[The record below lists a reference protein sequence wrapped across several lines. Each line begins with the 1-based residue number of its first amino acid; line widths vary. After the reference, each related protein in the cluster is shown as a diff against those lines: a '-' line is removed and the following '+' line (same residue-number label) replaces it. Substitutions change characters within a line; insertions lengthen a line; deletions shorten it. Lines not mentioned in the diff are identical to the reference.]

1 MLYLLRFIA
10 MFQLF
15 RPQDKNRSYERSE
28 KSFSQMIPYTYHY
41 DDNTILTKDNQFISV
56 IKLDGFSFQTADDD
70 DVDNKKNLRNNLFK
84 SLTADGLSICVHTIR
99 KRHSAFPAGEFD
111 NIFTKMLNDQWR
123 QKHGPARSFINEYY
137 VSVIKQG
144 PKKTASMLNG
154 IMSKFMK
161 SSNNYEKKMKEAY
174 ADLEETRDRIC
185 TALSSYH
192 SRLLG
197 KRKNKNGTFSEICE
211 FLSFIANI
219 GFTQPMMFPSGDI
232 SKYINTQRLY
242 FSNKTIEVLGA
253 NHHKFAGMVSLKEY
267 RPATFAGILDGF
279 LNLPF
284 EFVLTQTFQF
294 TDRSKAISSMQLQQR
309 RMMQAEDVAI
319 SQTMEINEAL
329 DSAMSGIFGF
339 GLHHL
344 SIMCIADDVKAVDD
358 ACSQAMVTFS
368 NVGLSSV
375 RESLNM
381 EPAFWAQFP
390 ANTSYIV
397 RKSTINT
404 LNLAGFVS
412 FHNYPSG
419 KITGNHWGDAVTV
432 MDTTS
437 GTPYFFNFHARDVG
451 HTMIIGP
458 TGGGKTMLLN
468 FLTAQAQKFKP
479 RLFFFDK
486 DRGAEI
492 FIRAINGSYTNI
504 NPGLCCNFNPLFLD
518 DTPENRNFLIEWLTV
533 LVSTHG
539 EVVGADDTAK
549 LASAVDGIYRLPK
562 KDRLLR
568 NLAPFLGLEI
578 GNSLSVRL
586 KMWHSD
592 GSKAGIFDND
602 HDMLDFSTNKTFA
615 FDMAEIMKDPI
626 ALAPVMLYIFH
637 KINQSLDGTP
647 TMVVMDEAWA
657 LIGNKIFAPKIKD
670 WLKVMRKLNAFCVFA
685 TQSVE
690 DAAKSEI
697 SDTLVQQTAT
707 QIFLANLKATNA
719 YREVFM
725 LSKREL
731 ALVKTTDPS
740 SRFFLLKQDQDGVV
754 ARINMMGMNDMI
766 NTLSGRTD
774 LCIMVDQIRKE
785 YGDDSS
791 KWLPIYFDKL
801 HNM

>member
-1 MLYLLRFIA
+1 MA

-15 RPQDKNRSYERSE
+15 RPQDKNRTYERSE
-28 KSFSQMIPYTYHY
+28 KSFSQMVPYTYHY
-41 DDNTILTKDNQFISV
+41 DDNTILTRDNQFISIV
-56 IKLDGFSFQTADDD
+56 KLDGFSFQTADDD

-111 NIFTKMLNDQWR
+111 NIFTKMLNDQWK

-137 VSVIKQG
+137 VSIIKQG
-144 PKKTASMLNG
+144 PKNTMSFFDN
-154 IMSKFMK
+154 IMKKFGK

-174 ADLEETRDRIC
+174 ADLEEIRERIC
-185 TALSSYH
+185 TGLSSYH
-192 SRLLG
+192 ARLLG

-219 GFTQPMMFPSGDI
+219 GCTQPMMFPSGDI

-294 TDRSKAISSMQLQQR
+294 TDRSKAVSSMQLQQR

-319 SQTMEINEAL
+319 SQTIEINEAL

-368 NVGLSSV
+368 NVGLSAV

-404 LNLAGFVS
+404 LNLSGFVS

-754 ARINMMGMNDMI
+754 ARVNMMGMDDMI

>member
-1 MLYLLRFIA
+1 MPF
-10 MFQLF
+10 FLF
-15 RPQDKNRSYERSE
+15 KSTDKNRMTETNE
-28 KSFSQMIPYTYHY
+28 KSFSKMVPYTYHY
-41 DDNTILTKDNQFISV
+41 DDNTVLTKNGEFLSV
-56 IKLDGFSFQTADDD
+56 IKLEGFSFQTADDEELD
-70 DVDNKKNLRNNLFK
+70 SKKTLRNNLFK
-84 SLTADGLSICVHTIR
+84 GMAADGLSICVHTIR
-99 KRHSAFPAGEFD
+99 RKYSSFPEGEFN
-111 NIFTKMLNDQWR
+111 NIFTEMLNEQWKK
-123 QKHGPARSFINEYY
+123 KHGPDRTFINEYY
-137 VSVIKQG
+137 LTVIKQG
-144 PKKTASMLNG
+144 PKNASSFLKDILG
-154 IMSKFMK
+154 KFLPA
-161 SSNNYEKKMKEAY
+161 SSTEDKAMKEAY
-174 ADLEETRDRIC
+174 ADLAEIRDRLYNGL
-185 TALSSYH
+185 TAYKPK
-192 SRLLG
+192 LLG
-197 KRKNKNGTFSEICE
+197 LRINDEGCFSEICE
-211 FLSFIANI
+211 FLGRIANCCYEQQMLVPR
-219 GFTQPMMFPSGDI
+219 GNI

-242 FSNKTIEVLGA
+242 FGQKAIECFGP
-253 NHHKFAGMVSLKEY
+253 NYHKFAGIISLKEY
-267 RPATFAGILDGF
+267 RPATYAGVLDGF
-279 LNLPF
+279 LSMPS
-284 EFVLTQTFQF
+284 EFIITQTYKF
-294 TDRSKAISSMQLQQR
+294 TDRQKAVSTMQLQQR
-309 RMMQAEDVAI
+309 RLQQAEDVAI
-319 SQTMEINEAL
+319 SQTMEINNAL
-329 DSAMSGIFGF
+329 DMAMSGVFGF

-344 SIMCIADDVKAVDD
+344 TIMCIADDMKSLDD
-358 ACSQAMVTFS
+358 ACSQAVVQFS
-368 NVGLSSV
+368 NVGIAAV

-381 EPAFWAQFP
+381 EPCFWGQFP
-390 ANTSYIV
+390 ANNGYIV

-404 LNLAGFVS
+404 LNLSGFVS
-412 FHNYPSG
+412 FHNYPTG
-419 KITGNHWGDAVTV
+419 KYKGNHWGNACTV

-437 GTPYFFNFHARDVG
+437 GTPYFFSFHARDVG

-486 DRGAEI
+486 DRGAEL
-492 FIRAINGSYTNI
+492 FIRAINGSYTII
-504 NPGLCCNFNPLFLD
+504 NPGLCCNFNPLFLE

-539 EVVGADDTAK
+539 EIVGADETTI
-549 LASAVDGIYRLPK
+549 LANAVDGVYRLPK
-562 KDRLLR
+562 EKRILR

-602 HDMLDFSTNKTFA
+602 HDMLDFSTNMTFS
-615 FDMAEIMKDPI
+615 FDMALIMADPI
-626 ALAPVMLYIFH
+626 ALPPVMLYIFH

-719 YREVFM
+719 YRDVFM

-731 ALVKTTDPS
+731 ALVKTTDPT
-740 SRFFLLKQDQDGVV
+740 SRFFLLKQDTDGVV
-754 ARINMMGMNDMI
+754 ARVNMMGMTDMI

-785 YGDDSS
+785 YGDDSA
-791 KWLPIYFDKL
+791 KWLPIYFEKL
-801 HNM
+801 HNMK

>member
-539 EVVGADDTAK
+539 EIVGADDTAK

>member
-1 MLYLLRFIA
+1 

-15 RPQDKNRSYERSE
+15 RPQDKNRQYERAE
-28 KSFSQMIPYTYHY
+28 KSFSQMIPYKYHY

-111 NIFTKMLNDQWR
+111 NIFTKMLNDQWK

-154 IMSKFMK
+154 IMSKFIK

-294 TDRSKAISSMQLQQR
+294 TDRSKAVSSMQLQQR

-368 NVGLSSV
+368 NVGLSAV

-432 MDTTS
+432 IDTTS

-539 EVVGADDTAK
+539 EIVGADETAK